1 MSTYIDELRKVLITF
16 DEGRIKNF
24 LRENGRN
31 IPEKG
36 EVFWVAV
43 HKAIC
48 NLPNAT
54 KEEKQNSEL
63 WLRSRGFKPGIG
75 G

>member
-1 MSTYIDELRKVLITF
+1 M
-16 DEGRIKNF
+16 IKI
-24 LRENGRN
+24 LQGD
-31 IPEKG
+31 
-36 EVFWVAV
+36 VFWVAV